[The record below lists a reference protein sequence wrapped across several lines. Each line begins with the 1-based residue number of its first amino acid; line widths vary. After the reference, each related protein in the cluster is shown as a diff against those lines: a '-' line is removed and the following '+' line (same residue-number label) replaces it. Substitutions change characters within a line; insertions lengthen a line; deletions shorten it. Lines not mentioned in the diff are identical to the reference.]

1 MEDEDYHIDILFE
14 GQAAAVDADRL
25 RGAVRATLQKHRRTA
40 CRLSVAVVDD
50 ARMAELHEKYLGKA
64 GPTDCLSFNLGE
76 DNRAES
82 LEGEIVVS
90 AETARREAR
99 ARRISTEAELTLY
112 VVHGLLHLLGYDD
125 QAPEQAARMHRTEDE
140 ILASLGLGPVY
151 GVEPK

>member
-1 MEDEDYHIDILFE
+1 M
-14 GQAAAVDADRL
+14 
-25 RGAVRATLQKHRRTA
+25 
-40 CRLSVAVVDD
+40 
-50 ARMAELHEKYLGKA
+50 
-64 GPTDCLSFNLGE
+64 
-76 DNRAES
+76 
-82 LEGEIVVS
+82 VS